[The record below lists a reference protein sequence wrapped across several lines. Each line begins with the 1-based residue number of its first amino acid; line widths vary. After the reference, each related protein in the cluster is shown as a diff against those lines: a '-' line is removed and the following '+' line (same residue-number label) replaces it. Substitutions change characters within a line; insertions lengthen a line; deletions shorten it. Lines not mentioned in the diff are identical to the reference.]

1 MAPRRIV
8 FGRSD
13 ANDVRMETA
22 AVRLAA
28 KTSAGGGQ
36 VGEKRFAGAGA
47 EIRKFVLPENT
58 NQEQLEEAIQALNA
72 DPLIHGILLFRPL
85 PAHLDENRIKR
96 LIRME
101 KDVDGMSYASL
112 GGLLAAKDG
121 KAEAYA
127 PCTPQAVME
136 LLEYYGIDVTG
147 KKVTVVGRSSVVG
160 LPLAVMLTHR
170 NATVT
175 VCHTKTRDLWKEC
188 READILI
195 AAAGKAKLIG
205 REHTSAGQ
213 VLIDVGINFLD
224 GKLCGDFDYESTSR
238 QAAAA
243 TPVPG
248 GVGAVTTSVL
258 LKHTVDSAGKLC

>member
-1 MAPRRIV
+1 MSTAC
-8 FGRSD
+8 
-13 ANDVRMETA
+13 RM
-22 AVRLAA
+22 
-28 KTSAGGGQ
+28 Q
-36 VGEKRFAGAGA
+36 VW
-47 EIRKFVLPENT
+47 
-58 NQEQLEEAIQALNA
+58 
-72 DPLIHGILLFRPL
+72 
-85 PAHLDENRIKR
+85 
-96 LIRME
+96 
-101 KDVDGMSYASL
+101 

-147 KKVTVVGRSSVVG
+147 KKVTVVRTELRGRPS
-160 LPLAVMLTHR
+160 ARR
-170 NATVT
+170 NADAQKRYGYSMPYEDPGSVERMQRGRHYY
-175 VCHTKTRDLWKEC
+175 CSG
-188 READILI
+188 
-195 AAAGKAKLIG
+195 GKAKLIG